1 MEPTCEL
8 YDDATG
14 LASAG
19 LTATTY
25 DAPSNVASVTLGAL
39 GETAVKAVAC
49 PKNPNELDPSDAL
62 AGKVYSHTQR
72 ERERERERDTHTETR
87 ARSHTH
93 AHAHQYRIPI
103 PLRVR
108 ALISKRGE

>member
-8 YDDATG
+8 YDNATG

-25 DAPSNVASVTLGAL
+25 DAPSNVAPVTLGAL

-49 PKNPNELDPSDAL
+49 PKDPNELDPSDAL
-62 AGKVYSHTQR
+62 AGEVCFRAH
-72 ERERERERDTHTETR
+72 THT
-87 ARSHTH
+87 HTH
-93 AHAHQYRIPI
+93 TN
-103 PLRVR
+103 
-108 ALISKRGE
+108 ALALALARTT